1 MDRRRGNSLHLRW
14 TYQDEELSV
23 DLLKNL
29 PDHQNLRAILFAS
42 YGSPT
47 SRVLGDNSTTPIHLQ
62 TGQRVTLKPIHH
74 NDHLPAIG
82 LLFTGDELVELISQ
96 RYVGPEYYFDKS
108 FYDKLIPLTEGHV
121 GALSDFVTVIVAD
134 EVC

>member
-29 PDHQNLRAILFAS
+29 PDHQTLLSAS

-47 SRVLGDNSTTPIHLQ
+47 SRVLGKNSNIPILLQ
-62 TGQRVTLKPIHH
+62 EEQRVTLSAIHH
-74 NDHLPAIG
+74 NNHLPAIG
-82 LLFTGDELVELISQ
+82 LLFTEDDLCDHELISH
-96 RYVGPEYYFDKS
+96 RYAGPKCYFDDS
-108 FYDKLIPLTEGHV
+108 FYGKLIPLRGQV
-121 GALSDFVTVIVAD
+121 GAL
-134 EVC
+134 